1 MTNLINKI
9 AKLAM
14 IIPLAVGLNG
24 CRDASNDFCK
34 KGKYNEYE
42 STISFGGMER
52 RISIYSDIDNK
63 FGGKAGISAHESIYD
78 LKDKKR
84 FLEIYINPEIPLENP
99 IIKYANLDSLEKIYN
114 YIDKNGVDCD
124 EVKNKK

>member
-9 AKLAM
+9 SKLAM
-14 IIPLAVGLNG
+14 IPILAGSLNG

-34 KGKYNEYE
+34 KGKYNGYE
-42 STISFGGMER
+42 VRASFGDR
-52 RISIYSDIDNK
+52 RRVIIDSEID
-63 FGGKAGISAHESIYD
+63 GCVTEKASVWAVENLAD

-84 FLEIYINPEIPLENP
+84 FSQIYIDSEIPLEHQ

-114 YIDKNGVDCD
+114 YVKENGEDC
-124 EVKNKK
+124 K